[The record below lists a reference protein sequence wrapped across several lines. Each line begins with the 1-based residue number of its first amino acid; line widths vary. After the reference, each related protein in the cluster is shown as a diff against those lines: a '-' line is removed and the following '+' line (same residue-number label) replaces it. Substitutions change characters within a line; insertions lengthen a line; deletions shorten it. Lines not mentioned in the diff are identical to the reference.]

1 MATRLDLV
9 QELGNLRNTVWN
21 NMFDVISND
30 LKFLIA
36 KENLD
41 KVDLYNTYVIMLY
54 RTRNFTDFSGNN
66 VYESYKSAFERFDKL
81 IKEYLGEIT
90 FVENL

>member
-1 MATRLDLV
+1 MVTRLDLV

-21 NMFDVISND
+21 NRFDVISND

-36 KENLD
+36 KENLN
-41 KVDLYNTYVIMLY
+41 KVDLYNSYIIMLY
-54 RTRNFTDFSGNN
+54 CTRNLTDFSGNN
-66 VYESYKSAFERFDKL
+66 VYELHKAAFERFDKL

>member
-1 MATRLDLV
+1 MVTRLDLV

-41 KVDLYNTYVIMLY
+41 NVDLYNTYIIMIY
-54 RTRNFTDFSGNN
+54 RTRNLTDLSRNN
-66 VYESYKSAFERFDKL
+66 VYELHKSAFERFDKL